1 MRKKIIFIIIC
12 LFLIIGSFVFLFLIK
27 ENDTTKYLA
36 FDSKI
41 TLNNYDVY
49 DYNNDYYVVY
59 NGEKYALIN
68 RKGEEKLPFKYDYI
82 EILEDYILTSEDNN
96 YTLYNFDFD
105 IILSNIQTGES
116 TTCLNHKYVFY
127 QDDKAFLIDN
137 KGKYL
142 LNNYEAIHCENN
154 LIIAS
159 KDNYDDIF
167 DKDLKEIFS
176 KTKVSEINNQYFEYL
191 SLTNANFLVLKVEK
205 GYQVYAIKNNKL
217 SETFSYV
224 SLNDNLFAATTSEG
238 VKIYD
243 NNLNV
248 INNFHKN
255 YNDYQIIN
263 QNILAVPNKSC
274 NFSYQDNYYDLYNK
288 DNTKLTSGCNTV
300 LIDNDYTVMKDE
312 ANLFTIYDDNGAIFN
327 YQGTKNSYL
336 YPLDNQEFKYLDEN
350 NKSHLLNINGEE
362 LYPNC
367 QTQID
372 KLASN
377 IYLCA
382 PNNSLYYIYQNN
394 KLMWDKPYYN
404 IAYQNGFYIVEN
416 SNGLQGLYD
425 KLGNQILEEKYDQ
438 INIYNDDL
446 LIIKLDNQTSIYPLK
461 LVDKKTYL
469 KFLKE
474 DHNIISSKVENK
486 IEDIADILN
495 KYDLNSQKD
504 LIFENQDLFK
514 IIAYHVENNLNIDK
528 EDKQNFYSL
537 FASVIDYAKFN
548 SVDNLLAKLDTLI
561 IKKFKN
567 RPNNMR
573 DFSAGEYHQFE
584 NTIYILEDYYDY
596 AIRHELMHFISFSLI
611 DNKNTYYIC
620 EDKIL
625 NYDDMAQ
632 QSIENQANCSYN
644 FISDNTFLEEAGAE
658 YFTKVVYQNLPYES
672 YPKSNIAYN
681 LLQYILQDN
690 FLDIQYNTSKPIAL
704 AKKLNKKLDLTNTE
718 ITTLLTSL
726 HNLNQNEQE
735 LVSSYSEQNYNLAKV
750 ANELINLYELK
761 TNANWQDNDYVALA
775 IKSLLEGLDITGLE
789 NYLQNNKEAEINN
802 LNDLKEISLIDPL
815 TNILT
820 FVNSSSS
827 NVNYYFMNENLNFKI
842 RLNFNDLNNNPK
854 IIDVYINPEGNIID
868 EKVITK

>member
-404 IAYQNGFYIVEN
+404 IAYLNGFYIVEN

-537 FASVIDYAKFN
+537 FASVIDYSKFN
-548 SVDNLLAKLDTLI
+548 SFDNLLAKLDTLI

-611 DNKNTYYIC
+611 DNK
-620 EDKIL
+620 
-625 NYDDMAQ
+625 
-632 QSIENQANCSYN
+632 
-644 FISDNTFLEEAGAE
+644 
-658 YFTKVVYQNLPYES
+658 
-672 YPKSNIAYN
+672 
-681 LLQYILQDN
+681 
-690 FLDIQYNTSKPIAL
+690 
-704 AKKLNKKLDLTNTE
+704 
-718 ITTLLTSL
+718 
-726 HNLNQNEQE
+726 
-735 LVSSYSEQNYNLAKV
+735 
-750 ANELINLYELK
+750 
-761 TNANWQDNDYVALA
+761 
-775 IKSLLEGLDITGLE
+775 
-789 NYLQNNKEAEINN
+789 
-802 LNDLKEISLIDPL
+802 
-815 TNILT
+815 
-820 FVNSSSS
+820 
-827 NVNYYFMNENLNFKI
+827 
-842 RLNFNDLNNNPK
+842 
-854 IIDVYINPEGNIID
+854 
-868 EKVITK
+868 